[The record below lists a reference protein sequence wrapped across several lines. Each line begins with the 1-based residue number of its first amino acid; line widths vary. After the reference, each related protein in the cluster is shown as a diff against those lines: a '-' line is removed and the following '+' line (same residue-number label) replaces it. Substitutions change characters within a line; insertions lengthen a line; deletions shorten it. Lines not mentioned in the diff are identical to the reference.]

1 MATIEGVIQYT
12 GKLGQTV
19 GYKGRNGKN
28 YMRVRKTSIK
38 NPKTALQAIQRMIT
52 STVAVAISYLTEI
65 LDNSVE
71 GKSNGAAT
79 LDYIRG
85 RWMNMLR
92 AADVTQSPSTY
103 LYLPKGRKIFVP
115 NRYLL
120 SQGRLAAPG
129 FSVDGEAMI
138 IMNADTVVSSPAQA
152 TASQLFPEVRVGD
165 QITIIIISSPGNLE
179 FTDAQYCR
187 FALKDDTTPALIA
200 SGTSFV
206 LNPEAVDVAKA
217 SGKWRELTFN
227 VLDEHLHIYADALSL
242 NSVSETGQ
250 CLAAGL
256 IVSNIENKQRSTSYL
271 ELADV
276 EALYDYL
283 SGGDVYPTYQDSST
297 DIDMASDVYLNNS
310 ARRNAA
316 ASQENVLSMNP
327 SLPFQINTSSV
338 GSDPLPTLFTFLP
351 TLPDSLGNID
361 FVFQNGDETGHV
373 TSVGSDG
380 AITLKNRKVYVDEIT
395 LSEDQQ
401 ITILGES
408 LQGGEGT
415 VYLIG
420 GTIEVNGVTYQLGN
434 D

>member
-1 MATIEGVIQYT
+1 MAQIEGVIQYT

-38 NPKTALQAIQRMIT
+38 NPKTSLQAIQRMIT
-52 STVAVAISYLTEI
+52 STVAVAVSYLTEI

-79 LDYIRG
+79 LDYIRS

-138 IMNADTVVSSPAQA
+138 IMNADTVVSSPDQA

-283 SGGDVYPTYQDSST
+283 SGGDVYPTYQTSST

-316 ASQENVLSMNP
+316 EGSNAVVFNAGTPIGLVSQGGNGFS
-327 SLPFQINTSSV
+327 IDIDTTT
-338 GSDPLPTLFTFLP
+338 LPTSLYLNLQKGTVKEDSVNIIGAESGASIATNLP
-351 TLPDSLGNID
+351 VTMGGGVGDIAQMSGENLMFGIETTDAGIVVMGGYGTLADGTPFVLGN
-361 FVFQNGDETGHV
+361 
-373 TSVGSDG
+373 
-380 AITLKNRKVYVDEIT
+380 A
-395 LSEDQQ
+395 
-401 ITILGES
+401 
-408 LQGGEGT
+408 
-415 VYLIG
+415 
-420 GTIEVNGVTYQLGN
+420 
-434 D
+434 